1 MLDPLVWYSWWDR
14 VIYSEWR
21 DNMQL
26 LSAANNTFMSAPQ
39 LHTEHTVH
47 FCDVTLTR
55 YELCGKWGKT
65 IEGIEVLKNAS
76 ILEREILVLK
86 KISLRDLN
94 L

>member
-1 MLDPLVWYSWWDR
+1 
-14 VIYSEWR
+14 
-21 DNMQL
+21 MQL

-55 YELCGKWGKT
+55 YELCGKRGNR

-76 ILEREILVLK
+76 ILEREILVTQKNKFKRFKLINRK
-86 KISLRDLN
+86 NIHLF
-94 L
+94 